1 MHRKM
6 EALRPTRYRLITSGR
21 FISFARFLIPRK
33 TYNQALHY
41 ISGKKKKP
49 EDAVAIL
56 NAAYHYAITSI
67 GIVYNT
73 IIKRFIIGFILL

>member
-1 MHRKM
+1 MYRKM
-6 EALRPTRYRLITSGR
+6 EALRPTRYRLNTSGR

-41 ISGKKKKP
+41 IFGKKKP